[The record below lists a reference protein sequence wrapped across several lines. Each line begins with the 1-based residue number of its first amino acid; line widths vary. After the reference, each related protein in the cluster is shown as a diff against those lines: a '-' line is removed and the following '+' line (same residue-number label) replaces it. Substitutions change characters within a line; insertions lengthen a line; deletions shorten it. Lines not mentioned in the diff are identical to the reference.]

1 MPPRL
6 RGTLLATLV
15 AAVVVLGLFLFEPKE
30 PERPA
35 GTVRPPVP
43 RVTGT
48 VVRLRVTPGGI
59 EPPEVRVA
67 AGQPLTLEVTRT
79 TEQTCATELVVP
91 GGEPDRVLLP
101 LDRPVTIAL
110 TPQQPGVLRYGC
122 AMGQM
127 VGGVLRFE

>member
-6 RGTLLATLV
+6 RWTLLATLV
-15 AAVVVLGLFLFEPKE
+15 AAAVVLALFRFEPPE
-30 PERPA
+30 PERPKSP
-35 GTVRPPVP
+35 VRPPVP

-48 VVRLRVTPGGI
+48 LVRLTVTPAGI

-67 AGQPLTLEVTRT
+67 AGQPLTLVVTRT
-79 TEQTCATELVVP
+79 TEQTCATELVVE

-101 LDRPVTIAL
+101 LDRPVTITL
-110 TPQQPGVLRYGC
+110 TPRQPGVLRYGC

-127 VGGVLRFE
+127 VSGVLRFE